1 MLLFISTTNSIA
13 GVVDC
18 HWSPFLCAKHP
29 SLHSGALIILH
40 SSKYLQRVILPYMH
54 AVWVPLYL
62 LTHMHIQTW
71 DLRTLAVI
79 CRCSN
84 KS

>member
-1 MLLFISTTNSIA
+1 MTLLFISIRKSVA

-18 HWSPFLCAKHP
+18 HWATFLCAKHL
-29 SLHSGALIILH
+29 SLHTRALIILH
-40 SSKYLQRVILPYMH
+40 SPKYLLVLLPYIH

-62 LTHMHIQTW
+62 LTHIHIQTW